1 MSSPTDNNSTNS
13 HDTQHSDEQL
23 RKHRIRREIIRVENE
38 EVEQS
43 EEDETKAEGTEKSC
57 DSAES
62 ATGEEEQEDNG
73 SKSLW
78 RHILTGGFITSDGAL
93 QYYRY
98 LIAIAVMCFISIFL
112 TFMSLNADSEF
123 RRKEKMVAVLRE
135 RAVLKSEER
144 HRISSRDEVVRM
156 LKEWDNI
163 EMIDQN
169 NSQRM

>member
-1 MSSPTDNNSTNS
+1 MEDNAAKRYKKRTE
-13 HDTQHSDEQL
+13 HSDEQL

-43 EEDETKAEGTEKSC
+43 EEDETKEEGAEKSC

-62 ATGEEEQEDNG
+62 ATGEEEQEGNG

-98 LIAIAVMCFISIFL
+98 LIAIAVMCFVSIFL
-112 TFMSLNADSEF
+112 TFMSLNAN
-123 RRKEKMVAVLRE
+123 AE
-135 RAVLKSEER
+135 RYLKSGLEAAR
-144 HRISSRDEVVRM
+144 NISLNVRYAANKQKRKFIS
-156 LKEWDNI
+156 LNPFPEKPFYSANFVTGFK
-163 EMIDQN
+163 
-169 NSQRM
+169 